1 METWKDIPDTDYSVS
16 NMGRMASRKFGKWRV
31 MRPCRAACGYSVF
44 VTRQNGIPTTKLV
57 HRLVALAF
65 LGKPPTPTH
74 QVNHK
79 DGDETNNR
87 ADNLEWVTPG
97 ENKNHFLYTL
107 NRAQWF
113 SDKCKARARESLTED
128 QVRDIRARCE
138 AGESQ
143 RAVAA
148 DYGFARESVSRIVN
162 RKRWASLP

>member
-16 NMGRMASRKFGKWRV
+16 DAGRVASRKFGKWRV
-31 MRPCRAACGYSVF
+31 MRSRGSACGYLVLGIC
-44 VTRQNGIPTTKLV
+44 RNGVITTKLV

-65 LGKPPTPTH
+65 LGPPPTTMH

-97 ENKNHFLYTL
+97 ENKSHFLYAL
-107 NRAQWF
+107 NRARWF
-113 SDKCKARARESLTED
+113 SDKCKAKENLTED
-128 QVRDIRARCE
+128 QVRDVRARCG

-143 RAVAA
+143 RTVAA
-148 DYGFARESVSRIVN
+148 DYGLARESVSRIVN
-162 RKRWASLP
+162 RKRWANLP